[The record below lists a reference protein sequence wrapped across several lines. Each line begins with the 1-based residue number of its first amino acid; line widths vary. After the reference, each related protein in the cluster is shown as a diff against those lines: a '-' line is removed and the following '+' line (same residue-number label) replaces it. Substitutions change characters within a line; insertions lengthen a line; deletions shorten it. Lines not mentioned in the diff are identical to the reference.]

1 MIHDRLYVW
10 PLVDYLLGH
19 EGEEQGGTY
28 LTPSHMMTHVWH
40 YIEVLALSAG
50 SETGF
55 FRIIWEL
62 FRHYFCDQ
70 FPLRYFMPWFFHLT
84 ICRLPAYKETWK
96 QNTTTRGPGI
106 ADVEICWPN
115 YQSSSSINA
124 YQCQVSPLFS
134 PGPFFFYGIIFVGTG
149 HNWDLALRC
158 GFLRDP
164 HTRALRGA
172 ECGFVQKH
180 PGTSDLEMVRCW
192 RKSWGTSSMKIP
204 MVWAVVKKQGLKKR
218 CLGT

>member
-40 YIEVLALSAG
+40 YIEMLALSAG

-70 FPLRYFMPWFFHLT
+70 FPLRYFMP
-84 ICRLPAYKETWK
+84 
-96 QNTTTRGPGI
+96 
-106 ADVEICWPN
+106 
-115 YQSSSSINA
+115 
-124 YQCQVSPLFS
+124 
-134 PGPFFFYGIIFVGTG
+134 
-149 HNWDLALRC
+149 
-158 GFLRDP
+158 
-164 HTRALRGA
+164 
-172 ECGFVQKH
+172 
-180 PGTSDLEMVRCW
+180 
-192 RKSWGTSSMKIP
+192 
-204 MVWAVVKKQGLKKR
+204 
-218 CLGT
+218 